1 MGTFVAHTPV
11 GHGIVGFQADTG
23 KIGVNPE
30 ERALIH
36 RLRAGEDAAY
46 ETLIDRYEQP
56 VFNLLSR
63 LLDDPAGAADAAQE
77 VFLKVFRNVG
87 SFRGDSSLKTWIY
100 RIAVNESHNQR
111 RWFGRHRKREVA
123 IDPAIDVANDE
134 TGSRQDWVPDPGR
147 SPLELAMDREQQA
160 LIERA
165 LSEINPNFRAVLV
178 LREIEALNYDEIA
191 EILGL
196 SLGTVKSRIL
206 RGREALRQRLTEHLK
221 PSEPARSGW
230 RPRTVVAE

>member
-1 MGTFVAHTPV
+1 M
-11 GHGIVGFQADTG
+11 VGFQADAV
-23 KIGVNPE
+23 KVAASPE
-30 ERALIH
+30 DRALIH
-36 RLRAGEDAAY
+36 RLREGDEAAY
-46 ETLIDRYEQP
+46 ETLIERYEHP

-63 LLDDPAGAADAAQE
+63 LLDDPADAADASQE

-100 RIAVNESHNQR
+100 RIAVNESHNQH
-111 RWFGRHRKREVA
+111 RWFGRHRKQEVA
-123 IDPAIDVANDE
+123 IDRAGDDTE
-134 TGSRQDWVPDPGR
+134 SRRDWVADPGR
-147 SPLELAMDREQQA
+147 SPLDIAMEHEQEA

-165 LSEINPNFRAVLV
+165 LGEINPNFRAVLV

-191 EILGL
+191 EILSL

-221 PSEPARSGW
+221 PSEHALSGW
-230 RPRTVVAE
+230 NPVTVVAE

>member
-1 MGTFVAHTPV
+1 M
-11 GHGIVGFQADTG
+11 I
-23 KIGVNPE
+23 
-30 ERALIH
+30 L
-36 RLRAGEDAAY
+36 RLRAAEEAAY
-46 ETLIDRYEQP
+46 EALIDRYEHP

-63 LLDDPAGAADAAQE
+63 LLDDPADAADVSQE

-111 RWFGRHRKREVA
+111 RWFGRHRKQEVA
-123 IDPAIDVANDE
+123 IDPIDDE
-134 TGSRQDWVPDPGR
+134 TESRRDWVPDPGR
-147 SPLELAMDREQQA
+147 SPLQLAMDREQQA

-165 LSEINPNFRAVLV
+165 FSEINPNFRAVLV

-206 RGREALRQRLTEHLK
+206 RGREALRQCLTEHLK

-230 RPRTVVAE
+230 RPITVVAE